1 LILNNV
7 AKLNREW
14 FLFLGHRQYWLE
26 QGPSRDGKISWPE
39 ESRVGAAGALEGRVL
54 EVVRCFLERVLP
66 RQREDLLVCGD
77 EVGHPGD
84 GGDDERLSGGVDVGL
99 RPRQHPHAR
108 HLTNKKSDL
117 VRCFVR
123 SHAQRRQGGINQ
135 LTVGIVDATVATAAA
150 LAPARVASAC
160 HAETQGTVRSEH
172 NQAMATVC

>member
-1 LILNNV
+1 MERSHGLKKAGWGRPAPWKDV
-7 AKLNREW
+7 
-14 FLFLGHRQYWLE
+14 FLRWSGASSNECCLASERIFL
-26 QGPSRDGKISWPE
+26 S
-39 ESRVGAAGALEGRVL
+39 A
-54 EVVRCFLERVLP
+54 
-66 RQREDLLVCGD
+66 GD

-123 SHAQRRQGGINQ
+123 SHAQRRQGEINQ

-172 NQAMATVC
+172 NQAMATV